1 MTEYRIVCKNLSS
14 DESHIVKVGLIKPNG
29 DPKKADFSKTPKEV
43 NQMIENGDR
52 CFFTLVEGK
61 ETEVD
66 QFGDD
71 FIRTK
76 ADGTVKNNLRNLRDC
91 RSFN

>member
-1 MTEYRIVCKNLSS
+1 MTDYRIVCKNLSS
-14 DESHIVKVGLIKPNG
+14 DESQIVEVGLIKPNG
-29 DPKKADFSKTPKEV
+29 DPKIADFSRTPKEV
-43 NQMIENGDR
+43 NQMIEHGDR
-52 CFFTLVEGK
+52 CFFTLESGK
-61 ETEVD
+61 EAEVE

-76 ADGTVKNNLRNLRDC
+76 ADGTLKNNLRNLRNC